1 MQAVDQKVLVVEA
14 SATVGLDVHLQKAS
28 WANPEEEVQSTQVGG
43 PFPAY
48 PGGVPSVS
56 WVFGLDLV
64 LVVDLP
70 CPPCQAC
77 RVSVAIVH
85 H

>member
-1 MQAVDQKVLVVEA
+1 LQAVGQKVLVVEA
-14 SATVGLDVHLQKAS
+14 SVTVGLDVHPQKAS
-28 WANPEEEVQSTQVGG
+28 WANPEEEVQSTRVGE

-48 PGGVPSVS
+48 PEGVPSVS
-56 WVFGLDLV
+56 WVFDLDLV
-64 LVVDLP
+64 LVVGLP
-70 CPPCQAC
+70 CLPCQAC